1 MQQMPQMAQM
11 GGGKKKL
18 YKIELDKNFFF

>member
-1 MQQMPQMAQM
+1 MPQMGQQM